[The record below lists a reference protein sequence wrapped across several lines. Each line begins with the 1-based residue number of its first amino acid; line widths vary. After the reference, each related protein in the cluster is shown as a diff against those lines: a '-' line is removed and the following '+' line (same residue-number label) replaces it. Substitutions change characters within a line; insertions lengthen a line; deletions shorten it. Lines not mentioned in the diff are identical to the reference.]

1 MVEGGN
7 KVLAVLG
14 TAKFYGQPRDR
25 VSRIKSTISRGDTS
39 AMVSSGLDWK
49 AGDMLAF
56 LPTATQYKHTDYMEV
71 ESYDEATGELTFT
84 KETLFYHWG

>member
-1 MVEGGN
+1 
-7 KVLAVLG
+7 
-14 TAKFYGQPRDR
+14 
-25 VSRIKSTISRGDTS
+25 
-39 AMVSSGLDWK
+39 MVSSGLDWK

-84 KETLFYHWG
+84 KETLYYHWG